1 MVAQSLNLG
10 QVLSLG
16 KTCGS
21 VRSPCGS
28 PRHGEGPQGATTARL
43 YVAPVSNALTHLALL
58 VLHRALLEPV
68 VGLTD
73 PNVLYLIALQPQG
86 RTTPTRRLASTCTE
100 RAKRRLVWGPRLRM
114 SLLED
119 RGSFVESSRIR
130 GEDVGWVVFGEEGQ
144 CGGGCGRRVF
154 RCQMGR

>member
-43 YVAPVSNALTHLALL
+43 DVTPASNALTHLVLL
-58 VLHRALLEPV
+58 LLHRALLELV

-119 RGSFVESSRIR
+119 RGNFVESSRIR

-144 CGGGCGRRVF
+144 CGGGCGRCVF

>member
-73 PNVLYLIALQPQG
+73 
-86 RTTPTRRLASTCTE
+86 CT
-100 RAKRRLVWGPRLRM
+100 
-114 SLLED
+114 
-119 RGSFVESSRIR
+119 
-130 GEDVGWVVFGEEGQ
+130 
-144 CGGGCGRRVF
+144 
-154 RCQMGR
+154 

>member
-43 YVAPVSNALTHLALL
+43 DVTPASNAFKYLVLL
-58 VLHRALLEPV
+58 PLHRALPEPV
-68 VGLTD
+68 VGPTE

-86 RTTPTRRLASTCTE
+86 RTTRTRRLASTCTQ
-100 RAKRRLVWGPRLRM
+100 RAKRRLVWGPCLRM

-119 RGSFVESSRIR
+119 RGNFVESSRIR

-144 CGGGCGRRVF
+144 CGGGCKRCVF
-154 RCQMGR
+154 RCQMSR